1 MYLQKLK
8 LTNFRNYSDLELQLQ
23 PGCYFLVGENGQ
35 GKTNLLEAIFCA
47 GTGRSALS
55 SNSDDLILEK
65 CQQAVIE
72 AEFMNS
78 HVEQVGIQLDRSG
91 PKWIKLNHKNLAR
104 TSDLLGKIS
113 VVILLPKDLQIIV
126 GGPQKRREFL
136 DEVLCNQSPR
146 YLQALLDYQRM
157 LKQKNSYLRDCKIHK
172 RTADIMLIE
181 SLNGALL
188 EPAVQIFLKRQEFI
202 QKLQTEMQRMY
213 HEVFPVLHQIDI
225 QHVCDVGAACDEGQ
239 YRTGLLSLL
248 QRSMNFEIKK
258 GHALVGPAHDDV
270 KIMLDGRNSRHFA
283 SNGQKRLLSLALRM
297 VQGEL
302 LQNGEATIYL
312 VDDVLLELD
321 AAHRGSVLQ
330 CLRRA
335 QQVFFTTTSTHWLGE
350 DVVLRGTVLRVES
363 GHVVAT
369 GIGGGFNTESGDL

>member
-1 MYLQKLK
+1 
-8 LTNFRNYSDLELQLQ
+8 
-23 PGCYFLVGENGQ
+23 
-35 GKTNLLEAIFCA
+35 
-47 GTGRSALS
+47 
-55 SNSDDLILEK
+55 
-65 CQQAVIE
+65 
-72 AEFMNS
+72 
-78 HVEQVGIQLDRSG
+78 LDRSG

-113 VVILLPKDLQIIV
+113 VVILLPKDLQIII

-146 YLQALLDYQRM
+146 YLSALLDYQRM

-172 RTADIMLIE
+172 RAADMILIE

-188 EPAVQIFLKRQEFI
+188 EPAVQIFLKRQAFI
-202 QKLQTEMQRMY
+202 QKLQIEMQRMY
-213 HEVFPVLHQIDI
+213 REIFPVAHEVEIKHI
-225 QHVCDVGAACDEGQ
+225 CDVGANCDEVQ
-239 YRTGLLSLL
+239 YRTGLINLL
-248 QRSMNFEIKK
+248 QRSMSFEIKK

-302 LQNGEATIYL
+302 LQNGQAPIYL

-321 AAHRGSVLQ
+321 AAHRSSVLQ

-335 QQVFFTTTSTHWLGE
+335 QQVFFTTTSTHWLDE
-350 DVVLRGTVLRVES
+350 DVILKGRVLRVES
-363 GHVVAT
+363 GHVVAD
-369 GIGGGFNTESGDL
+369 GVGGGVNAEPGGI